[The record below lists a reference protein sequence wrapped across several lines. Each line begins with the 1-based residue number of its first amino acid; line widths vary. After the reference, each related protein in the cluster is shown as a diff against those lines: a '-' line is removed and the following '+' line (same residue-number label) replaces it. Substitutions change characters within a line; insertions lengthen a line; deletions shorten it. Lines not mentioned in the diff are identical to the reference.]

1 MKIGKNDVLPSQMTI
16 FYFCGAN
23 ILWKTSWGLGDI
35 LSTKSKHKEM
45 LTEVIK
51 VVSVRIEFMMG
62 VVKPRG
68 IFGVVEA

>member
-1 MKIGKNDVLPSQMTI
+1 
-16 FYFCGAN
+16 
-23 ILWKTSWGLGDI
+23 
-35 LSTKSKHKEM
+35 M